1 LRATQVVSRLQKTF
15 GVELPLRSLFEAP
28 TVAALAEKIAAA
40 NGQAPALQP
49 PPITAVSRRE
59 NRFPLSFAQQRLW
72 FLQQLEL
79 DDAAY
84 NVPMAVRL
92 NGLLDLAA
100 LSTR

>member
-1 LRATQVVSRLQKTF
+1 LQKTF

-49 PPITAVSRRE
+49 LRSLLFRAARIASA
-59 NRFPLSFAQQRLW
+59 FLCQQRLW

-92 NGLLDLAA
+92 NGLLDLA
-100 LSTR
+100 L